1 MMCRLFRRRVSG
13 RSLAPMDAKS
23 RAASLRSLR
32 MNADAGGQAGGQAGA
47 WINTLKHK
55 ISMRK

>member
-1 MMCRLFRRRVSG
+1 MLYRLFRRRVSG

-23 RAASLRSLR
+23 RAASLKSLR
-32 MNADAGGQAGGQAGA
+32 VNADGGGQAGA